1 MEEKQS
7 QISLLPK
14 KRKGGGK
21 QPGAGRPKGSTNK
34 VDIKE
39 LAEDFKD
46 QAGMSFGQ
54 FVNKKMIEADQSGE
68 HDRLQ
73 RYVLG
78 LSKYFLQ
85 EPTQKVD
92 VTTNGE
98 AIKGA
103 FTFVPVEMTEW
114 KSQ

>member
-1 MEEKQS
+1 MKEKQIEDS
-7 QISLLPK
+7 IPAK
-14 KRKGGGK
+14 KPRGGAK
-21 QPGAGRPKGSTNK
+21 PGAGRPKGSTNK
-34 VDIKE
+34 VDIKD
-39 LAEDFKD
+39 LAEDFKK
-46 QAGMSFGQ
+46 QAGMSFGE
-54 FVNKKMIEADQSGE
+54 FVNRKMIEADQSGE

-78 LSKYFLQ
+78 LAKYFIQ

-103 FTFVPVEMTEW
+103 FTFVPVEMSEW
-114 KSQ
+114 KQQ